1 MYLISRLSD
10 LVILVCYVWGFDVPW
25 EACEKSGNASL
36 GRVIGL
42 YCGWIVWNS
51 AVQIL
56 IC

>member
-1 MYLISRLSD
+1 VYLISRLSD